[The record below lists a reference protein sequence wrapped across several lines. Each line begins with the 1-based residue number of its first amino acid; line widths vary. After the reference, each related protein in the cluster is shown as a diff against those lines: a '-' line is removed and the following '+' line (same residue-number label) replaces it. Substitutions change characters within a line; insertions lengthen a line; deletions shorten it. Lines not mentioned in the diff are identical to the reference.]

1 MKPGLFRAG
10 ACLGAREGDRGP
22 RALVQPG
29 RPQGA
34 SPRVSLVGGH
44 TGVDLLSALTI
55 DIKYLAGSWVGL
67 DDLQAG
73 ASENCCEVAE
83 NIFVP

>member
-1 MKPGLFRAG
+1 VLAWEPEKVIVAHGRWYERA
-10 ACLGAREGDRGP
+10 
-22 RALVQPG
+22 
-29 RPQGA
+29 QGA

>member
-1 MKPGLFRAG
+1 VIVAHGRWY
-10 ACLGAREGDRGP
+10 D
-22 RALVQPG
+22 

>member
-1 MKPGLFRAG
+1 VLAWEPEKVIVAHGRWY
-10 ACLGAREGDRGP
+10 DRDGP
-22 RALVQPG
+22 REL
-29 RPQGA
+29 R
-34 SPRVSLVGGH
+34 RVSLAGGH
-44 TGVDLLSALTI
+44 TGVDLLSAFTT

>member
-1 MKPGLFRAG
+1 M
-10 ACLGAREGDRGP
+10 
-22 RALVQPG
+22 
-29 RPQGA
+29 
-34 SPRVSLVGGH
+34 
-44 TGVDLLSALTI
+44 DLLSALTI

-67 DDLQAG
+67 DDLQVG